1 MAISR
6 AQIPESIDIFQ
17 EGGDVSLSLT
27 PEDIIAFYGAVE
39 STPITPGDI
48 QAQSELM
55 ASMMPEPRK
64 QNVFDLASAVGAG
77 LVGAASDPRG
87 IGAGLTVGFDAFNQ
101 KAQMIKDQKDKV
113 KQELAL
119 LAYKQVET
127 KRQEQLATSK
137 EILEM
142 QFEAALEGDGGLF
155 GGNTVEA
162 HALNFILRAEKNPEL
177 KNTPEYRI
185 AVAVAEKSR
194 TSLQSTEKGVIEVQ
208 TPGLDIQAILGEK
221 VESAPSVKVIDGVT
235 YTLVP
240 GKTVDGKQVYRDPDG
255 NEGTFSE

>member
-17 EGGDVSLSLT
+17 EGGDVSFSLT

-39 STPITPGDI
+39 SAPITPEDI

-55 ASMMPEPRK
+55 ASIMPEPRK

-101 KAQMIKDQKDKV
+101 KSQMIKDQKDKV

-142 QFEAALEGDGGLF
+142 QFKAALEGDGGLF

-162 HALNFILRAEKNPEL
+162 NALNFILRAEQNPAL
-177 KNTPEYRI
+177 KDTPEYKI
-185 AVAVAEKSR
+185 AVAVASKPR
-194 TSLQSTEKGVIEVQ
+194 TSLQSTETGVIEVE
-208 TPGLDIQAILGEK
+208 TPGLDIEAILGTT
-221 VESAPSVKVIDGVT
+221 VAPGEQVIDGVT